1 MNQVGWPNDTDVAL
15 VGCDTRA
22 VAVDGMAGHA
32 ISCALEQ
39 GPASNRVADHQTQG
53 GESVHVSKIRDDA
66 GKFRGAECKG
76 LHGRA
81 RDAVGDG
88 QAQVIVRND
97 AFKLAG
103 VKIDARNQVAI
114 LAVAGGALRSENL
127 CAVLNVRLEILRSA
141 VLPLS
146 ECDWP
151 ADCQEGTNDCAL
163 QYRA

>member
-1 MNQVGWPNDTDVAL
+1 MP
-15 VGCDTRA
+15 
-22 VAVDGMAGHA
+22 
-32 ISCALEQ
+32 
-39 GPASNRVADHQTQG
+39 
-53 GESVHVSKIRDDA
+53 VSSEA
-66 GKFRGAECKG
+66 PECKG

-127 CAVLNVRLEILRSA
+127 CAVLNVRLEILGERDPAPGRMRLASR
-141 VLPLS
+141 LS
-146 ECDWP
+146 DMEST
-151 ADCQEGTNDCAL
+151 AHK
-163 QYRA
+163 